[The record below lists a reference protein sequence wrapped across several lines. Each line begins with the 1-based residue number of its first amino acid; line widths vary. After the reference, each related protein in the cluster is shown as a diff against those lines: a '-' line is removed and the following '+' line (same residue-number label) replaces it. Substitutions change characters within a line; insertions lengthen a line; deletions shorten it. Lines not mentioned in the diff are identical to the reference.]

1 MRHRKIIAVI
11 LLLVGLLMFVAGVAS
26 WLLGLLLP
34 INSTVMIICGIAL
47 SAAGLIIFITDLFEA
62 WLSRG
67 QSALV
72 DGLQAG

>member
-1 MRHRKIIAVI
+1 MA
-11 LLLVGLLMFVAGVAS
+11 LLLVGLVMFVAGFIS
-26 WLLGLLLP
+26 WLFGVLLP
-34 INSTVMIICGIAL
+34 VNPTVMVVFGIL
-47 SAAGLIIFITDLFEA
+47 MSAVGLIIFITDLFEA